1 MRLKVFSAVLLAGVG
16 FSSTSIAQTVGSAAD
31 VHGSVVVVRG
41 DESLA
46 LINGSKLRAGDR
58 IVSHEASSVQVNAFG
73 CETEVPAQ
81 TTIVVGDDMCG
92 LTPVSFSTADLPAS
106 LTSAAAT
113 NTANLPVAAAASF
126 AVPSTTAA
134 AATLLATPAILSVAR
149 GDGTSVEFEPD
160 EDLTPVSP

>member
-16 FSSTSIAQTVGSAAD
+16 FSSSSIAQSVGSATD

-58 IVSHEASSVQVNAFG
+58 IVSHAESSVQVNAFG

-81 TTIVVGDDMCG
+81 TTIVVGDDMCA
-92 LTPVSFSTADLPAS
+92 LTPVSFSTADLPTS
-106 LTSAAAT
+106 LTSASAA
-113 NTANLPVAAAASF
+113 NTASLPVAAAAGF

-134 AATLLATPAILSVAR
+134 AATLLATPAILTVAR
-149 GDGTSVEFEPD
+149 DGDSTPD
-160 EDLTPVSP
+160 LDPELTPVSP